1 MIKIFSYPEWFIP
14 WGFYIAKYVNEKA
27 QILPI
32 PHKTK
37 QTSKPQKGA
46 EKTHSNWVLDILT
59 VYIPRRVPKLVGIH
73 FFIYTIS
80 VLIG

>member
-32 PHKTK
+32 SHKTK
-37 QTSKPQKGA
+37 QMSKTQKGA
-46 EKTHSNWVLDILT
+46 VKTQVNWRLDIPT
-59 VYIPRRVPKLVGIH
+59 VDA
-73 FFIYTIS
+73 
-80 VLIG
+80 

>member
-32 PHKTK
+32 SHKTK
-37 QTSKPQKGA
+37 QTSKPQKRCGKDSI
-46 EKTHSNWVLDILT
+46 ELRIGYPYS
-59 VYIPRRVPKLVGIH
+59 VYTKA
-73 FFIYTIS
+73 YT
-80 VLIG
+80 